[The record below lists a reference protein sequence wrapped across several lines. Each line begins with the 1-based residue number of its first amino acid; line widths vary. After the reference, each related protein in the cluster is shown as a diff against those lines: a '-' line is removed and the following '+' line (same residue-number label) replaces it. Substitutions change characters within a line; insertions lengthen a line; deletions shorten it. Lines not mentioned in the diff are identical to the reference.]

1 MIMDYI
7 SLITKEEQSSICDII
22 GGYGFKE
29 YFIRYNKGFESIKP
43 GFRVKKISEASAL
56 STAKQAL
63 HTPYIKNFINSWLR
77 NIINSINES
86 AESFENKGES
96 YEKAVA
102 LALADSYFIDNIDI
116 FFKLEYNNI
125 SNEQASVIK
134 SELAKIKDK
143 RIKEKNNEDKLIE
156 YQKMIEKLNNDLQEA
171 KDNYATVLSQNDE
184 LNAQIETLSSELN
197 HINAQKTVS
206 ETVFSSNDILA
217 AFEDKKPDLLPVM
230 NSDKIFSLCEVF
242 TDYNGIKWLKRYAD
256 IDYNGQLSIF
266 FQNEFNAPLFSNRD
280 KLFYK
285 DGPSENGMMGIWNW
299 YTVPNNSDP
308 SKDYVFSTYNININ
322 PIEIITLPGV
332 TTLDGLIDEIKKG
345 CSLKI
350 NTCRIMISAQI
361 TKGKFIGVL
370 CNTRELIKKANFYSF
385 SDSIVQVPVYE
396 FTLNDTIKLDNNA
409 LFLNKVY
416 AGVPNTVYRIKQLE
430 EIVKD
435 IVVNS
440 ISWSNYKL
448 LGIARSDYRSVKD
461 FISSIPI
468 NTVIEN
474 ISKCCQCNE
483 TIASELYEQFLQKV
497 DEYIDV
503 LSLEDDII
511 ISAVRK
517 NDEIMNRA
525 KSLLKKEW
533 ETENSEIINQANGK
547 ICALNSQIA
556 SSSCELEKINK
567 LHNSLIKE
575 NETLL
580 LQISEKENLAQ
591 NVEKEVDKRIKQAQ
605 NNAAEFI
612 ANQAFINHSSSSFAT
627 VSTQS
632 THAKYEIIK
641 RDILSDNV
649 EAHKNWSEVICTAE
663 MELNEAGVTPKYQK
677 SLATF
682 LCAAYINKQPIIL
695 VGPNAYDIS
704 EAFSMSVDA
713 SKYGVL
719 QCEGNFT
726 SETIIKLGCDSE
738 QIIILNNLVQSGWLS
753 RIPEITRKNDTLF
766 IGTHSFPEDIQVEPV
781 SIYNYILPLFTEFF
795 VDSSASGV
803 YCGGYFLKDFI
814 QYKPA
819 NNHRKEQK
827 FISTLNCNILVK
839 NKINSILSVM
849 HDINKSMTA
858 DDDFLFGILQYCY
871 ATMDMTTL
879 HNTINGSHL
888 SNGLRADLKYLL
900 GDNDE

>member
-1 MIMDYI
+1 MDYI
-7 SLITKEEQSSICDII
+7 SLITKEEQSRICDII
-22 GGYGFKE
+22 GGCGFKE
-29 YFIRYNKGFESIKP
+29 YFIRYSKGFESIKP
-43 GFRVKKISEASAL
+43 GFRVKKLSEVNAL
-56 STAKQAL
+56 NSAKQTL
-63 HTPYIKNFINSWLR
+63 HTPYIKEFINIWIQ
-77 NIINSINES
+77 NTINTINES
-86 AESFENKGES
+86 AGNFEIKGES
-96 YEKAVA
+96 HEKAIA
-102 LALADSYFIDNIDI
+102 LALADSCFFDNIDI
-116 FFKLEYNNI
+116 FIKLECNNI
-125 SNEQASVIK
+125 SNEQSSVIK
-134 SELAKIKDK
+134 NELAKIKDK
-143 RIKEKNNEDKLIE
+143 RNQEKNTENKLLE
-156 YQKMIEKLNNDLQEA
+156 CQEMIENLNKNLQEA
-171 KDNYATVLSQNDE
+171 NDNYAAVLSKNDE
-184 LNAQIETLSSELN
+184 LHAQIEALSSELS
-197 HINAQKTVS
+197 HVKAQKTVS
-206 ETVFSSNDILA
+206 EAVISNNDILT
-217 AFEDKKPDLLPVM
+217 AFEDKKPNLLPVM
-230 NSDKIFSLCEVF
+230 NSEEIFSLCEVF
-242 TDYNGIKWLKRYAD
+242 TDYNGITWLKRYAD
-256 IDYNGQLSIF
+256 IDYNGRLSIF
-266 FQNEFNAPLFSNRD
+266 YQNEFNAPLFSNRD

-308 SKDYVFSTYNININ
+308 SKDYVFTTYNIDIN
-322 PIEIITLPGV
+322 PIEIITLPEV
-332 TTLDGLIDEIKKG
+332 STLDGLIDEIEKG
-345 CSLKI
+345 CSLRI
-350 NTCRIMISAQI
+350 NTYRIMISAQI
-361 TKGKFIGVL
+361 TKGKFIGIL
-370 CNTRELIKKANFYSF
+370 CNKKDLIKKANYYSF

-409 LFLNKVY
+409 IFLNKVY

-440 ISWSNYKL
+440 ISWTNYKL
-448 LGIARSDYRSVKD
+448 LGIARSDYRNVKD

-474 ISKCCQCNE
+474 ISKCCQCNK

-525 KSLLKKEW
+525 KTLVKKEW
-533 ETENSEIINQANGK
+533 ETENLGILNQANEK
-547 ICALNSQIA
+547 ICVLNSQIA
-556 SSSCELEKINK
+556 SSSCELEKINN

-580 LQISEKENLAQ
+580 LQISEKENLAK
-591 NVEKEVDKRIKQAQ
+591 NVETEVDKRIKQAQ

-612 ANQAFINHSSSSFAT
+612 ANQAFINHSPSSSAT
-627 VSTQS
+627 VSTPS
-632 THAKYEIIK
+632 THAKYSIIK
-641 RDILSDNV
+641 RDILSDDI
-649 EAHKNWSEVICTAE
+649 EAHINWSEVICTAE
-663 MELNEAGVTPKYQK
+663 MELKEAGITPKYQR

-695 VGPNAYDIS
+695 VGPNTYDIS
-704 EAFSMSVDA
+704 KAFSMSVDA

-719 QCEGNFT
+719 QCEGDF
-726 SETIIKLGCDSE
+726 SLETINKFGCDGE

-753 RIPEITRKNDTLF
+753 RIPEIVQKKDTMF

-781 SIYNYILPLFTEFF
+781 SIYNYVLPLFTEFF

-814 QYKPA
+814 QYKAA

-827 FISTLNCNILVK
+827 FISNLNCNMLIK
-839 NKINSILSVM
+839 NKINSVLSVM

-879 HNTINGSHL
+879 HNTINDSHL
-888 SNGLRADLKYLL
+888 SNGLRSDLKYLW